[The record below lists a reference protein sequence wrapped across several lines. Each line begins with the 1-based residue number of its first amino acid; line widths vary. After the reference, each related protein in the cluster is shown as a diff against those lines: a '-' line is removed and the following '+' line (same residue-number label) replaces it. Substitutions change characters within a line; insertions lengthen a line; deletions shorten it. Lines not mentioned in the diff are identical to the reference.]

1 MVSPSGR
8 GFPGLPI
15 ATIGG
20 TVAMVVGT
28 AIYSWEEGSMNFVTP
43 DRASYFALEAE
54 IYLLV
59 LLAGVAVVALD
70 LWRVV
75 GRRVAAVRQQG
86 FAPLSPTWLIP
97 YVLSKSKYRN
107 YFLASTLLYGLFYAF
122 VTSMI
127 VYQPGIDFVR
137 EYGASF
143 PSAVITPCCGTP
155 LFAPVVTVYVVNHL
169 GLLLIPLTGLLLV
182 VISVLVGLN
191 SALAV
196 FAFNSRVRGVG
207 RGWLGGLGAV
217 VGLFTGCPTCAGL
230 FFANVLGGAGAVTL
244 AAGLASYQPL
254 FILVSLPVLAV
265 TPYLTSRSLAK
276 VFREGCVIV
285 GKMP

>member
-1 MVSPSGR
+1 LVDPSGR
-8 GFPGLPI
+8 GLPRLPI
-15 ATIGG
+15 ATIVG
-20 TVAMVVGT
+20 AAAIVVGT
-28 AIYSWEEGSMNFVTP
+28 AIYSWEEGFMNFVTP
-43 DRASYFALEAE
+43 GRASYFALEAE
-54 IYLLV
+54 VYLLV
-59 LLAGVAVVALD
+59 LLAGVAVVVLD
-70 LWRVV
+70 LWRIV

-86 FAPLSPTWLIP
+86 FAPLSPSWLIP
-97 YVLSKSKYRN
+97 YVLSNKKYRN

-127 VYQPGIDFVR
+127 VYQPGIDFVQ

-143 PSAVITPCCGTP
+143 PSAIISPCCGTP
-155 LFAPVVTVYVVNHL
+155 LFAPIVVVYVANHL
-169 GLLLIPLTGLLLV
+169 GLLIIPLTGLLLIL
-182 VISVLVGLN
+182 ISVLVGLN
-191 SALAV
+191 SALAI
-196 FAFNSRVRGVG
+196 FAFNSRARGVG
-207 RGWLGGLGAV
+207 RSWLGGLGAV

-285 GKMP
+285 RWGA